1 MADGI
6 LGLGSSGS
14 TGLSQDVIDKLKEAD
29 GKAHVEPFTTKLETW
44 DKELEK
50 ITEIETKVDELLSKI
65 KSFDLYASGANAFEQ
80 VTASTTGTSAVFNA
94 VDVSGLTPGSNSV
107 NITQLAQRDVYQT
120 STFSDKDVQVA
131 DGNDSGDKISVT
143 VAGTTYDFSTEGKTY
158 QELADDM
165 NLNEKLTVSVEQ
177 VEDNSYRM
185 VIKSTDSG
193 ESNALTIS
201 QTGVALGISS
211 QVKSATYANTA
222 IQIDGGGDSGDK
234 ITVNGIDF
242 TTEAKSIELLA
253 DDINDNSNFNASVS
267 NGQLVITRVDNAD
280 VSIVETGVNMG
291 FSSAVLTAQNM
302 EAQVD
307 GIDYDVS
314 SNTITIQGNL
324 TMTAIETGTSTI
336 SVQQDDSTIMP
347 TLEDFVTTYNELVT
361 LVDDELYSA
370 DSPIEDLGSLRMMMG
385 SIKDM
390 LFDSYGDTDE
400 ENIFNYGF
408 SLDETGYMSLDAEI
422 FGAAVSNNFDNLK
435 ELFIGKAED
444 EGLGT
449 ALKSYLDGLDS
460 YDGLLSSYGE
470 RMADRKTTLEEDKEE
485 AQTALDSKYSLM
497 SLQFASYTAIITQ
510 MENSF
515 GGMKMMMDQSTAS

>member
-1 MADGI
+1 
-6 LGLGSSGS
+6 
-14 TGLSQDVIDKLKEAD
+14 
-29 GKAHVEPFTTKLETW
+29 
-44 DKELEK
+44 
-50 ITEIETKVDELLSKI
+50 
-65 KSFDLYASGANAFEQ
+65 
-80 VTASTTGTSAVFNA
+80 
-94 VDVSGLTPGSNSV
+94 
-107 NITQLAQRDVYQT
+107 
-120 STFSDKDVQVA
+120 
-131 DGNDSGDKISVT
+131 
-143 VAGTTYDFSTEGKTY
+143 
-158 QELADDM
+158 
-165 NLNEKLTVSVEQ
+165 
-177 VEDNSYRM
+177 
-185 VIKSTDSG
+185 
-193 ESNALTIS
+193 
-201 QTGVALGISS
+201 
-211 QVKSATYANTA
+211 
-222 IQIDGGGDSGDK
+222 
-234 ITVNGIDF
+234 
-242 TTEAKSIELLA
+242 
-253 DDINDNSNFNASVS
+253 
-267 NGQLVITRVDNAD
+267 
-280 VSIVETGVNMG
+280 

>member
-201 QTGVALGISS
+201 QTGISLGINA
-211 QVKSATYANTA
+211 QLKSA
-222 IQIDGGGDSGDK
+222 S
-234 ITVNGIDF
+234 V
-242 TTEAKSIELLA
+242 
-253 DDINDNSNFNASVS
+253 AS
-267 NGQLVITRVDNAD
+267 
-280 VSIVETGVNMG
+280 TG
-291 FSSAVLTAQNM
+291 S
-302 EAQVD
+302 
-307 GIDYDVS
+307 
-314 SNTITIQGNL
+314 
-324 TMTAIETGTSTI
+324 
-336 SVQQDDSTIMP
+336 
-347 TLEDFVTTYNELVT
+347 
-361 LVDDELYSA
+361 
-370 DSPIEDLGSLRMMMG
+370 
-385 SIKDM
+385 
-390 LFDSYGDTDE
+390 
-400 ENIFNYGF
+400 
-408 SLDETGYMSLDAEI
+408 
-422 FGAAVSNNFDNLK
+422 
-435 ELFIGKAED
+435 
-444 EGLGT
+444 
-449 ALKSYLDGLDS
+449 
-460 YDGLLSSYGE
+460 
-470 RMADRKTTLEEDKEE
+470 
-485 AQTALDSKYSLM
+485 
-497 SLQFASYTAIITQ
+497 
-510 MENSF
+510 
-515 GGMKMMMDQSTAS
+515 